1 MKVTT
6 KIRNML
12 NKLLGVDI
20 IELEWVGDLDVL
32 KVLHR
37 YKIDAE
43 YTLDSENPPEGKVV
57 ANLYINKLGGFI
69 PYNTKLFIYQNK
81 IYRK

>member
-1 MKVTT
+1 MKVAT

-12 NKLLGVDI
+12 SKLLGVDI

-37 YKIDAE
+37 YKIDAV
-43 YTLDSENPPEGKVV
+43 YTVDRENPPEGKVMT
-57 ANLYINKLGGFI
+57 NLYINRLGGFI

-81 IYRK
+81 IYKK